1 MHSVRLRVHAV
12 PSFLAVDPF
21 ASGFCT
27 RTEHLP
33 RDLTMTMVS
42 FPTGKALA
50 AVAASTLQTSTLTL
64 LLQTTEMGVS
74 KPQHPNLLITKLAV
88 SRGSAGNPHSFS
100 REPTAACSEAPGSVD
115 LINPAPHLPCVQC
128 GKGCPFPTG
137 HGVNAG
143 SGLGG
148 PGFLVLYFYCKSN
161 PREPQQIQLL

>member
-1 MHSVRLRVHAV
+1 MNAVPSVRLRVHV
-12 PSFLAVDPF
+12 LPSFLAVDPF

-33 RDLTMTMVS
+33 RDLTMTMA
-42 FPTGKALA
+42 TGKALA

-64 LLQTTEMGVS
+64 LLQTTERGVS
-74 KPQHPNLLITKLAV
+74 KPQHPNLLITELAV
-88 SRGSAGNPHSFS
+88 SQGSAGSPHSFS
-100 REPTAACSEAPGSVD
+100 REPTTACSEAPGSAH

-148 PGFLVLYFYCKSN
+148 PGFLVLYFYYKSN